1 MSKLT
6 GLQTFLWKFNKFYMP
21 SNHFKKKKKKKKKKC
36 MGKRLQIRF
45 KIF

>member
-6 GLQTFLWKFNKFYMP
+6 GLQIFLLKFTKIYMQ
-21 SNHFKKKKKKKKKKC
+21 SNHLTKKKKKKKC
-36 MGKRLQIRF
+36 MDKRLQIRF